1 MGIPLSIYLVDL
13 KKGLDRLKTRL
24 NSAFAK
30 KNRNLP
36 EKRKQAQA
44 MSPSSFL
51 RQRAQ
56 EKRSSRRGL
65 LY

>member
-1 MGIPLSIYLVDL
+1 VDP
-13 KKGLDRLKTRL
+13 KKGLERLKIRL
-24 NSAFAK
+24 NRALTK
-30 KNRNLP
+30 KNRDLP

-56 EKRSSRRGL
+56 EKRSSRRGP

>member
-36 EKRKQAQA
+36 EKGTDSGNVA
-44 MSPSSFL
+44 
-51 RQRAQ
+51 
-56 EKRSSRRGL
+56 
-65 LY
+65 